1 MQPFGAVLCWG
12 GSHHSPQPHMFLEEH
27 PQGITTPKAS
37 SPLPAHASSSVPPSH
52 LLLPPGVTW
61 AGWGPW
67 GALAGHKNVHPK
79 RPPPKA
85 FDVFCGGFAPAPA
98 FPNPFGASCR
108 GLSGDSAHPQPG
120 THGDTPSA
128 SLPTPPGGDFGAA
141 PPPLGLQAPQG
152 WVCGCWE
159 GQGRDHPQQPVLR
172 VRLLASSTPFFFPLL
187 SPPLFEQLFPNKL
200 LMMIQ

>member
-1 MQPFGAVLCWG
+1 MQPFGAGPCWG
-12 GSHHSPQPHMFLEEH
+12 GSHHSPQPRVFLEEH

-37 SPLPAHASSSVPPSH
+37 SPLPTRASSSVPPSRP
-52 LLLPPGVTW
+52 LLPPGVTW
-61 AGWGPW
+61 AGWGPR
-67 GALAGHKNVHPK
+67 GALTGHKNVHPK

-141 PPPLGLQAPQG
+141 PPPLGLRAPQG
-152 WVCGCWE
+152 WVRVPGGA
-159 GQGRDHPQQPVLR
+159 GQRPPQQPVLR
-172 VRLLASSTPFFFPLL
+172 ARLLASSTPFFFFPFYPPPSL
-187 SPPLFEQLFPNKL
+187 SSCSL
-200 LMMIQ
+200 ISC